1 MGEAFLKLQEPLQGL
16 ARPRELVAGRE
27 HVSNRSAPP
36 LGLAGE
42 DQEYLVLRE
51 LVALRRRR
59 EPGPREAQAGRLREI
74 YLQPPGARLRG
85 AHRTTHHALR
95 QVQIERIELQGDGL
109 GRHAE
114 LVPLNRDTS
123 LREASG
129 VYHRRRAAPE

>member
-1 MGEAFLKLQEPLQGL
+1 MRRWARRSSSSKSPSRVWPDQGSLWQEGST
-16 ARPRELVAGRE
+16 LVTDR
-27 HVSNRSAPP
+27 HPHR
-36 LGLAGE
+36 GLAGE

-109 GRHAE
+109 GRPAE
-114 LVPLNRDTS
+114 LVLLYRDAS

-129 VYHRRRAAPE
+129 VYH